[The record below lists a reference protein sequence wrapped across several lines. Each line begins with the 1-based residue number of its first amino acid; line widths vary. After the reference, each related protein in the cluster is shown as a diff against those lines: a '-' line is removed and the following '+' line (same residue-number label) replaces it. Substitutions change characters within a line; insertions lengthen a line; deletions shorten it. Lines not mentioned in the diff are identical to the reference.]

1 MKGLSYGTGIAV
13 VVDEVAGDDAAAGI
27 AGANE
32 LSAAPTVGGTFV
44 IGTAGAELTPRLPIS

>member
-1 MKGLSYGTGIAV
+1 LFYGKVLV
-13 VVDEVAGDDAAAGI
+13 VVDEAAGGDAGAGI

-32 LSAAPTVGGTFV
+32 LCAAPTMGDTFV